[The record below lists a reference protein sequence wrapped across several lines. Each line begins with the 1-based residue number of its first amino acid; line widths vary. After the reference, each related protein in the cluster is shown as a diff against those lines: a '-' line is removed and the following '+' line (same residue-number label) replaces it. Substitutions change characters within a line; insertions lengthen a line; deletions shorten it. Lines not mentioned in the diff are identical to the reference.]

1 MVQWTFPE
9 GDRDYLGRTQRL
21 PLDVGPVPRK
31 QHVVSRA
38 ILKGFATPG
47 TAGGGWSLRLF
58 NVAQNEVLRDRGFA
72 GCAYVR
78 DFIMYAAQ
86 SAELAWKAVED
97 RLPPSITAAKDGVL
111 HASPSSELR
120 DTITDAVPST
130 SSEIPGCSATNH
142 ALLRRRPQTCVR
154 ARCSG
159 EKQCFAMSSCAVT
172 TCCPLVPKH
181 LRRFWMTP

>member
-9 GDRDYLGRTQRL
+9 GDWDYLGRIQRL

-38 ILKGFATPG
+38 ILKGFAAPG
-47 TAGGGWSLRLF
+47 TAGDGWPLRLF
-58 NVAQNEVLRDRGFA
+58 NVARNEVLRDRGLA

-97 RLPPSITAAKDGVL
+97 AY
-111 HASPSSELR
+111 
-120 DTITDAVPST
+120 
-130 SSEIPGCSATNH
+130 
-142 ALLRRRPQTCVR
+142 RRRYA
-154 ARCSG
+154 ARDGIEGRPGEPSPMGLWYRRVLRGSG
-159 EKQCFAMSSCAVT
+159 
-172 TCCPLVPKH
+172 
-181 LRRFWMTP
+181 